1 MSSTYVWHVSSWC
14 LGQYWPWWLLQMF
27 GFLSTNAPSA
37 NTTAYADNWSW
48 WSACGQPFSR
58 SPILLLIFWGCKLI
72 GRKLGFGAPKL
83 RVNMQSPTSLHRKHQ
98 RTATDLGGPLTHH
111 GITRLGTLRDRLQEA
126 ELRIQKSSWPSEVK
140 IHIIAA
146 TIYPLALYDCE
157 FTVVEASH
165 LKALRAQVVNALLG
179 EKSQSASS
187 AL

>member
-1 MSSTYVWHVSSWC
+1 MVVS
-14 LGQYWPWWLLQMF
+14 M
-27 GFLSTNAPSA
+27 
-37 NTTAYADNWSW
+37 
-48 WSACGQPFSR
+48 WSAFFMITNPFAN
-58 SPILLLIFWGCKLI
+58 LFFWGCKLI

-146 TIYPLALYDCE
+146 SIYPLALYGCE
-157 FTVVEASH
+157 FTAVGASH
-165 LKALRAQVVNALLG
+165 LKALSAQVVNA
-179 EKSQSASS
+179 KSQSASS
-187 AL
+187 AVFYKLQTRGFWIPNCL